1 MNAVENFERNKIL
14 STIIFDN
21 RTDQTTKY
29 STIDW
34 VNYLNILEKPFE
46 RIRNPFKKG
55 VFFIEKHKFYI
66 ILQP

>member
-14 STIIFDN
+14 STIKFDN
-21 RTDQTTKY
+21 RTYQTTKY

-46 RIRNPFKKG
+46 RIRNSFKKG
-55 VFFIEKHKFYI
+55 FFFIEKHKFYI
-66 ILQP
+66 IL